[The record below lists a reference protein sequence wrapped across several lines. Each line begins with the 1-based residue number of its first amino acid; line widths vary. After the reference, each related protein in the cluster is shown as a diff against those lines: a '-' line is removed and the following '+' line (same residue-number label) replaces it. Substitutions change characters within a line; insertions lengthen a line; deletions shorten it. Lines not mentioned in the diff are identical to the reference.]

1 LRILINEAL
10 LRILDFGNGPSGLI
24 FSRVDVAYLE
34 LFYYDKPLINTEP
47 VPLQAGKGWRQL
59 PEWIRD
65 SKSIVNIQ
73 NNDDSCFKWCVT
85 RYFFE
90 ENGINYR
97 VTKKLKKEAEKFQW
111 FGLDNPKTFNEENLC
126 KFEDYYNLRII
137 IFNIGDE
144 PGYNI
149 MHMRRDKDKYDKKIY
164 IGHYIDHFFI
174 IIYCH
179 RARFQSIQKTPVN
192 TPASM
197 ESPTSMP
204 TYRT

>member
-1 LRILINEAL
+1 
-10 LRILDFGNGPSGLI
+10 
-24 FSRVDVAYLE
+24 
-34 LFYYDKPLINTEP
+34 
-47 VPLQAGKGWRQL
+47 
-59 PEWIRD
+59 
-65 SKSIVNIQ
+65 VNIQ
-73 NNDDSCFKWCVT
+73 NNNVSCFKWCVT

-97 VTKKLKKEAEKFQW
+97 ITKKLKKEAEKFQW

-137 IFNIGDE
+137 VFNIGDE

-174 IIYCH
+174 IRKLKGFIGVGAKANLTTDQAIYVRISLKH
-179 RARFQSIQKTPVN
+179 LVSI
-192 TPASM
+192 SL
-197 ESPTSMP
+197 STS
-204 TYRT
+204 